1 MFGAFERAVAGRYLR
16 ARRGERFVSVIAIF
30 SLIGIALGV
39 ATLII
44 VMSVMNGFKSDLLGR
59 ILGLNGDLSIYSGGA
74 TLTDYDALA
83 GRVRAVPG
91 VIDAVPLVEGQVLLS
106 TDRGSSGGLVR
117 GMRAADLR
125 NLHEISDNIRAGSL
139 DGFGAGTVPPAP
151 ATAPAAGAPLSF
163 PPSSAPPPSPPPGSA
178 AATTPGPAAANE
190 DGIAIGLTL
199 AQRFG
204 LAVGSKLTL
213 VSPDGAAT
221 AFGTVPRVRAYR
233 VVAIFQAGLNDYD
246 STFVFLP
253 LAASQVFF
261 QKPGQA
267 TQISVK
273 VRDPERVAPVTRAIR
288 ASLDA
293 QPPPGGPVRVVDW
306 TQSNNSF
313 FAAIQVEQNVMFL
326 ILTLIILVAAFNV
339 VSSLIMMV
347 KDKTRDI
354 AVLRTL
360 GARRGAIMRIF
371 LMCGASVG
379 VTGTLLGTALGVV
392 FCANIE
398 RIRLAL
404 QSVTG
409 TDLFSPEVYYLEHLP
424 AKLDW
429 REVSQVILMALVL
442 SLLAT
447 LYPSWRAA
455 RTDPVEAL
463 RHE

>member
-1 MFGAFERAVAGRYLR
+1 MFGPFERTVAGRYLR

-30 SLIGIALGV
+30 SLAGIALGV

-59 ILGLNGDLSIYSGGA
+59 ILGLNGDLSIYA
-74 TLTDYDALA
+74 TGPSLTDYDALA
-83 GRVRAVPG
+83 ARVRAVPG
-91 VIDAVPLVEGQVLLS
+91 VTDAVPLVEGQVLLS

-117 GMRAADLR
+117 GVRGADLR

-139 DGFGAGTVPPAP
+139 DAFGAGAAAP
-151 ATAPAAGAPLSF
+151 ATPAGVVPGTAAAGRS
-163 PPSSAPPPSPPPGSA
+163 
-178 AATTPGPAAANE
+178 PAAAAPAQAPAE

-253 LAASQVFF
+253 LAAAQVFF

-273 VRDPERVAPVTRAIR
+273 VADPERVTPVTRAIR
-288 ASLDA
+288 AALDA

-313 FAAIQVEQNVMFL
+313 FAAIQIEQNVMFL

-360 GARRGAIMRIF
+360 GAGRGAIMRIF

-379 VTGTLLGTALGVV
+379 VTGTLIGTALGVV

-398 RIRLAL
+398 RIRLVL
-404 QSVTG
+404 QSITG
-409 TDLFSPEVYYLEHLP
+409 TDLFNPEVYYLEHLP

-429 REVSQVILMALVL
+429 REVAQVIVMALVL